1 MRAVADRNRVLK
13 GKAKGAGI
21 TRPLFS
27 LSRSSIGRLLHDPVL
42 LFVIFVTFGL
52 IGLFVVYP
60 LGRVFHASLFHRGA
74 FNPQYFLYFF
84 AGRPY
89 LLRPFLNSII
99 VGTLVAVI
107 GTFIG
112 FVFAYAVTRT
122 DIPGKGVFRW
132 LAMFPIISPPFL
144 LALSAILLLGEN
156 GLITRW
162 LFSRFGLRWS
172 IYGLPGLVLTETL
185 AYFPLAFF
193 TLEGVLAGID
203 PALEESAMDL
213 GASKLRTFLRVTLP
227 LATPGLAASFLL
239 LFIRS
244 LEDFGNPVVI
254 QGRYPVLTVQAY
266 LAITGMY
273 NLPLGATLAI
283 LLLVPTILAF
293 LVLQFWVGRRS
304 YVTVSGRPST
314 AGLHT
319 TEPHIKWPLFATV
332 LFLSGVVL
340 LFYGM
345 VFYGAFT
352 ELWGVNHAFTFDNFR
367 YVFST
372 GSSYLVNTLKLA
384 GVATPLGGLLG
395 IVIAYLVTR
404 KIFPGRRLLDFLAM
418 LNFAVPGIIVGMGYI
433 FAFNTRPIQL
443 TGTAAIIVLVF
454 IFQRMPV
461 AIRDGVAMLQQ
472 IDPVIDD
479 ASADLGAGFFRTF
492 RRVTLPLVSPALV
505 AGMAYMFSACV
516 TSISAVIMVVSAKWQ
531 LVTVAL
537 LHEVDNADLS
547 QAAAYGVV
555 IILMV
560 LGAIFLL
567 DFMVRR
573 LLGRWRHAR

>member
-1 MRAVADRNRVLK
+1 MP
-13 GKAKGAGI
+13 
-21 TRPLFS
+21 RPPFFS
-27 LSRSSIGRLLHDPVL
+27 VTRLLHDPA
-42 LFVIFVTFGL
+42 LFLVIFVVFGL
-52 IGLFVVYP
+52 VGLFVVYP
-60 LGRVFHASLFHRGA
+60 LSRVFYVSLFYRGA
-74 FNPQYFLYFF
+74 FNPRYFLYFF
-84 AGRPY
+84 EGRPY
-89 LLRPFLNSII
+89 LLRPFLNSLT
-99 VGTLVAVI
+99 VGVLVALI
-107 GTFIG
+107 GTAVGFI
-112 FVFAYAVTRT
+112 FAYAVTRT
-122 DIPGKGVFRW
+122 DIPGKKVFRW
-132 LAMFPIISPPFL
+132 MAMFPIISPPFL
-144 LALSAILLLGEN
+144 LALSAVLLLGEN

-162 LFSRFGLRWS
+162 LFTRFGLRWS
-172 IYGLPGLVLTETL
+172 VYGLPGLVLTETL

-193 TLEGVLAGID
+193 TLEGVLMSVD

-227 LATPGLAASFLL
+227 LTIPGLAASFLL

-283 LLLVPTILAF
+283 LLLVPTVLAF
-293 LVLQFWVGRRS
+293 IILQLWVGRRS
-304 YVTVSGRPST
+304 YITVTGRPST

-319 TEPHIKWPLFATV
+319 TEPYVKWPLFVIV
-332 LFLSGVVL
+332 LFLSGIII
-340 LFYGM
+340 LFYGL

-352 ELWGVNHAFTFDNFR
+352 ELWGVNHTFTLDNFR

-372 GSSYLVNTLKLA
+372 GSSYLINTLKLA
-384 GVATPLGGLLG
+384 GVATPIGGLLG

-404 KIFPGRRLLDFLAM
+404 KTFPGRRVLDFLAM
-418 LNFAVPGIIVGMGYI
+418 LNFAVPGIIVGMGYV
-433 FAFNTRPIQL
+433 FAFNTPPLQL
-443 TGTAAIIVLVF
+443 TGTAAIIVLIF

-479 ASADLGAGFFRTF
+479 ASADLGAGFWQTF

-547 QAAAYGVV
+547 QAAAYGV
-555 IILMV
+555 IIIV
-560 LGAIFLL
+560 VVWGAILIM
-567 DFMVRR
+567 DVMVRW
-573 LLGRWRHAR
+573 LLGRWRHVR

>member
-1 MRAVADRNRVLK
+1 MP
-13 GKAKGAGI
+13 
-21 TRPLFS
+21 RPPFFS
-27 LSRSSIGRLLHDPVL
+27 VTRLLHDPA
-42 LFVIFVTFGL
+42 LFLVIFVVFGL
-52 IGLFVVYP
+52 VGLFVVYP
-60 LGRVFHASLFHRGA
+60 LSRVFYVSLFYRGA
-74 FNPQYFLYFF
+74 FNPRYFLYFF
-84 AGRPY
+84 EGRPY
-89 LLRPFLNSII
+89 LLRPFLNSLT
-99 VGTLVAVI
+99 VGVLVALI
-107 GTFIG
+107 GTAVGFI
-112 FVFAYAVTRT
+112 FAYAVTRT
-122 DIPGKGVFRW
+122 DIPGKKVFRW
-132 LAMFPIISPPFL
+132 MAMFPIISPPFL
-144 LALSAILLLGEN
+144 LALSAVLLLGEN

-162 LFSRFGLRWS
+162 IFTRFGLRWS
-172 IYGLPGLVLTETL
+172 VYGLPGLVLTETL

-193 TLEGVLAGID
+193 TLEGVLMSVD

-227 LATPGLAASFLL
+227 LTIPGLAASFLL

-283 LLLVPTILAF
+283 LLLVPTVLAF
-293 LVLQFWVGRRS
+293 IILQLWVGRRS
-304 YVTVSGRPST
+304 YITVTGRPST

-319 TEPHIKWPLFATV
+319 TEPYVKWPLFVIV
-332 LFLSGVVL
+332 LFLSGIII
-340 LFYGM
+340 LFYGL

-352 ELWGVNHAFTFDNFR
+352 ELWGVNHTFTLDNFR

-372 GSSYLVNTLKLA
+372 GSSYLINTLKLA
-384 GVATPLGGLLG
+384 GVATPIGGLLG

-404 KIFPGRRLLDFLAM
+404 KTFPGRRVLDFLAM
-418 LNFAVPGIIVGMGYI
+418 LNFAVPGIIVGMGYV
-433 FAFNTRPIQL
+433 FAFNTPPLQL
-443 TGTAAIIVLVF
+443 TGTAAIIVLIF

-479 ASADLGAGFFRTF
+479 ASADLGAGFWQTF

-547 QAAAYGVV
+547 QAAAYGV
-555 IILMV
+555 IIIV
-560 LGAIFLL
+560 VVWGAILIM
-567 DFMVRR
+567 DVMVRW
-573 LLGRWRHAR
+573 LLGRWRHVR